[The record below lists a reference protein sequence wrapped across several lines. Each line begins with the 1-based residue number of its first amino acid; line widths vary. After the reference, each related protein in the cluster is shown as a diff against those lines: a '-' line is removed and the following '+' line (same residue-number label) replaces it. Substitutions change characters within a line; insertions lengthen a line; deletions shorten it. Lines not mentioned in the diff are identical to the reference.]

1 MAAPAS
7 ISLRAAVSIPMA
19 DSRLSDPRF
28 KPVVVSLLVSVLML
42 GGKVSAYVITGSA
55 AIFSDAAESVVHI
68 LATGVVAISIWYSLK
83 PADADHPYGHGKAA
97 YFSAGFEGG
106 LIMLAAGVII
116 YSAIIDLIRGP
127 ELQQLGVGLVVLLV
141 LTLINLTLGLYLV
154 RKGKRYNNLALV
166 ANGRHVLTDM
176 WTSIGVI
183 VGVGL
188 VLVTDILW
196 LDPVVAIAVAL
207 NILFTAFQLIKKS
220 FEGLMEK
227 SDDEDTRAI
236 LAVLDNAV
244 VKGAIAGYHQLRHRQ
259 TGSQRW
265 IEYHLL
271 FQDDVSLSA
280 AHTLSHEVE
289 EQLVRVFGGDEVVVT
304 AHLEP
309 AAHDKA
315 HPRGHVEPADPLTEL
330 RPE

>member
-1 MAAPAS
+1 MSDA
-7 ISLRAAVSIPMA
+7 
-19 DSRLSDPRF
+19 RLTDPRF
-28 KPVVVSLLVSVLML
+28 KPILVSLLVSILML
-42 GGKVSAYVITGSA
+42 AGKVSAFVLTGSA
-55 AIFSDAAESVVHI
+55 AIFSDAAESIVHI
-68 LATGVVAISIWYSLK
+68 LATVVVAISVWYSLK
-83 PADADHPYGHGKAA
+83 PADADHPYGHGKAS

-116 YSAIIDLIRGP
+116 YSAIDDLIHGP
-127 ELQQLGVGLVVLLV
+127 ELQQLGLGLGVLV
-141 LTLINLTLGLYLV
+141 TLTLVNLALGLYLI
-154 RKGKRYNNLALV
+154 RSGKRYNNLALV

-176 WTSIGVI
+176 WTSIGVM

-188 VLVTDILW
+188 VIITDIVW
-196 LDPVVAIAVAL
+196 LDPLVAIAVAL
-207 NILFTAFQLIKKS
+207 NILLTAYQLIRQS

-227 SDDEDTRAI
+227 SDDGDTRAI
-236 LAVLDNAV
+236 LSVLDAAV
-244 VKGAIAGYHQLRHRQ
+244 DRGAVAGYHQVRHRE

-271 FQDDVSLSA
+271 FEGDVKLATAHA
-280 AHTLSHEVE
+280 ASHDVE
-289 EQLVRVFGGDEVVVT
+289 EELDRVFPEDEVIVT

-315 HPRGHVEPADPLTEL
+315 HPHGHIEPDDPLTAL

>member
-1 MAAPAS
+1 MSDA
-7 ISLRAAVSIPMA
+7 
-19 DSRLSDPRF
+19 RLTDPRF
-28 KPVVVSLLVSVLML
+28 KPILVSLLVSILML
-42 GGKVSAYVITGSA
+42 AGKVSAFVLTGSA
-55 AIFSDAAESVVHI
+55 AIFSDAAESIVHI
-68 LATGVVAISIWYSLK
+68 LATVVVAISVWYSLK
-83 PADADHPYGHGKAA
+83 PADADHPYGHGKAS

-116 YSAIIDLIRGP
+116 YSAIDDLIHGP
-127 ELQQLGVGLVVLLV
+127 ELQQLDLGLGVLVT
-141 LTLINLTLGLYLV
+141 LTLVNLALGLYLI
-154 RKGKRYNNLALV
+154 RSGKRYNNLALV

-176 WTSIGVI
+176 WTSIGVM

-188 VLVTDILW
+188 VIITDIVW
-196 LDPVVAIAVAL
+196 LDPLVAIAVAL
-207 NILFTAFQLIKKS
+207 NILLTAYQLIRQS

-227 SDDEDTRAI
+227 SDDGDTRAI
-236 LAVLDNAV
+236 LSVLDAAV
-244 VKGAIAGYHQLRHRQ
+244 DRGAVAGYHQVRHRE

-271 FQDDVSLSA
+271 FEGDVKLATAHA
-280 AHTLSHEVE
+280 ASHDVE
-289 EQLVRVFGGDEVVVT
+289 EELDRVFPEDEVIVT

-315 HPRGHVEPADPLTEL
+315 HPHGHIEPDDPLTAL

>member
-1 MAAPAS
+1 MPDA
-7 ISLRAAVSIPMA
+7 
-19 DSRLSDPRF
+19 RLTDPRF
-28 KPVVVSLLVSVLML
+28 KPILVSVLVSVLML
-42 GGKVSAYVITGSA
+42 AGKVSAYVLTGSA
-55 AIFSDAAESVVHI
+55 AIFSDAAESIVHI
-68 LATGVVAISIWYSLK
+68 LATVIVAISVWYSLK
-83 PADADHPYGHGKAA
+83 PADADHPYGHGKAS

-116 YSAIIDLIRGP
+116 YSAIDDLIRGP
-127 ELQQLGVGLVVLLV
+127 ELQQLGLGLGVLV
-141 LTLINLTLGLYLV
+141 TLTLVNLALGLYLI
-154 RKGKRYNNLALV
+154 RSGRRYNNLALV

-176 WTSIGVI
+176 WTSIGVM

-188 VLVTDILW
+188 VIITDIVW
-196 LDPVVAIAVAL
+196 LDPLVAIGVAL
-207 NILFTAFQLIKKS
+207 NILLTAYQLIRQS

-227 SDDEDTRAI
+227 SDDEDTLAI
-236 LAVLDNAV
+236 LSVLDAAV
-244 VKGAIAGYHQLRHRQ
+244 DQGAVAGYHQVRHRQ

-271 FQDDVSLSA
+271 FEGDVKLAA
-280 AHTLSHEVE
+280 AHSASHDVE
-289 EQLVRVFGGDEVVVT
+289 EELDRVFPEDDVVVT

-315 HPRGHVEPADPLTEL
+315 HPRGHVEPDDPLTAL

>member
-1 MAAPAS
+1 MSDA
-7 ISLRAAVSIPMA
+7 
-19 DSRLSDPRF
+19 RLTDPRF
-28 KPVVVSLLVSVLML
+28 KPILVSLLVSILML
-42 GGKVSAYVITGSA
+42 AGKVSAFVLTGSA
-55 AIFSDAAESVVHI
+55 AIFSDAAESIVHI
-68 LATGVVAISIWYSLK
+68 LATVVVAISVWYSIK
-83 PADADHPYGHGKAA
+83 PADADHPYGHGKAS

-116 YSAIIDLIRGP
+116 YSAIDDLIHGP
-127 ELQQLGVGLVVLLV
+127 ELQQLGLGLGVLV
-141 LTLINLTLGLYLV
+141 TLTLVNLALGLYLI
-154 RKGKRYNNLALV
+154 RSGKRYNNLALV

-176 WTSIGVI
+176 WTSIGVM

-188 VLVTDILW
+188 VIITDIVW
-196 LDPVVAIAVAL
+196 LDPLVAIAVAL
-207 NILFTAFQLIKKS
+207 NILLTAYQLIRQS

-227 SDDEDTRAI
+227 SDDGDTRAI
-236 LAVLDNAV
+236 LSVLDAAV
-244 VKGAIAGYHQLRHRQ
+244 DRGAVAGYHQVRHRE

-271 FQDDVSLSA
+271 FEGDVKLATAHA
-280 AHTLSHEVE
+280 ASHDVE
-289 EQLVRVFGGDEVVVT
+289 EELDRVFPEDEVIVT

-315 HPRGHVEPADPLTEL
+315 HPHGHIEPDDPLTAL